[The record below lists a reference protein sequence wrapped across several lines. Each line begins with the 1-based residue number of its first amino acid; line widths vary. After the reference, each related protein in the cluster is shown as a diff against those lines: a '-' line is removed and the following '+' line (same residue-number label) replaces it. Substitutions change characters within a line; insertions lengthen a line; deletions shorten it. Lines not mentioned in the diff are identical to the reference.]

1 MGVLEIISGVL
12 LILCSIAIIVMVLFQ
27 ESKGNGLSGAI
38 AGGEMMGNEGAL
50 AFLQCHACQIHQ
62 VCGHR
67 VLCARYPGGRHQHLS
82 EISQK
87 KARQLLAGFF
97 AIYLRRPGKSIV
109 MCVE

>member
-38 AGGEMMGNEGAL
+38 AGGEMMGNEGL

>member
-38 AGGEMMGNEGAL
+38 AGGEMMGNEGRSRSS
-50 AFLQCHACQIHQ
+50 HACQIHQ

-67 VLCARYPGGRHQHLS
+67 VLCARYPSGRHQHLS

>member
-1 MGVLEIISGVL
+1 MTILEIISGVL

-38 AGGEMMGNEGAL
+38 AGGEMMGNEGRSRSSNAML
-50 AFLQCHACQIHQ
+50 
-62 VCGHR
+62 
-67 VLCARYPGGRHQHLS
+67 HQHLS

>member
-38 AGGEMMGNEGAL
+38 AGGEML

>member
-38 AGGEMMGNEGAL
+38 AGGEMMGNEGRSRSSNAML
-50 AFLQCHACQIHQ
+50 AKYTKYAAIVFF
-62 VCGHR
+62 
-67 VLCARYPGGRHQHLS
+67 VLAILVGV
-82 EISQK
+82 ISIYLK